1 MKSIEMKFLLTL
13 TKSFSVLAVISVLG
27 ITTVFGQ
34 QKTIAPDTLRYKQ
47 NPLYNQ
53 MLSLYDVYKPRQ
65 IDIIMLGNSL
75 THGASWN
82 DLLGRTSLIEMG
94 IPSDVLRGYLA
105 RVSYVLRH
113 KPKIVFIMGGLN
125 DIYNW
130 TPVEDI
136 YKVYV
141 RLINELRAKNIIV
154 VIQSTTYSARNYGK
168 EYGGTPE
175 SNAGRNRE
183 ADKLNKLL
191 ADYTKNNKLDYIDLL
206 PFLTRGGYLKE
217 ELSWDGIHFRA
228 EAYRLWGR
236 EVEKIL
242 QKYRL

>member
-1 MKSIEMKFLLTL
+1 MKNTEMNFIQSIS
-13 TKSFSVLAVISVLG
+13 KSFPVLVIFILLN
-27 ITTVFGQ
+27 ITVTFSQ
-34 QKTIAPDTLRYKQ
+34 QKSPAPDTLRYKQ
-47 NPLYNQ
+47 NPLYSQ

-65 IDIIMLGNSL
+65 VDIIMLGNSL

-82 DLLGRTSLIEMG
+82 DLLGRPSIIEMG
-94 IPSDVLRGYLA
+94 IPSDVLRGYIA
-105 RVSYVLRH
+105 RVNYVLLH

-136 YKVYV
+136 FKVYT
-141 RLINELRAKNIIV
+141 RLINELRSKNIAV
-154 VIQSTTYSARNYGK
+154 VIQSTTYAARNYGK

-183 ADKLNKLL
+183 VDKLNKLL
-191 ADYTKNNKLDYIDLL
+191 SDYAKNNKLDYIDLL
-206 PFLTRGGYLKE
+206 PLITRAGYLKD
-217 ELSWDGIHFRA
+217 ELSWDGLHFRA
-228 EAYRLWGR
+228 EAYQLWGR